1 MAIVPVAD
9 VTGTSTAA
17 GATGQK
23 RLSLGQN
30 ASVNLGGKGLGM
42 VLSLFVS
49 AYVVHRLGLRAFGF
63 WAVIS
68 SISAYAQLLD
78 FGVGP
83 SLTRFVA
90 LFDEQGDHGGL
101 RHRAASGLWGSIA
114 FAATLT
120 GVAAL
125 IVLAIP
131 SSVSADWPA
140 GWQVAVICIG
150 ATLGVAS
157 IGSVF
162 QAFPNGLGRWDLS
175 NLAQLGGQVAYSV
188 FAVAALW
195 RSDSLAGLGA
205 AGLGG
210 AVVTCLVAYRSHR
223 RLCAHTLS
231 PRHVRKRDLKELW
244 SYGVTVQMVNLV
256 VVINAQADKP
266 VLLAFAPLSFVG
278 LYELGARVA
287 YTLRALPITAFGPL
301 IAQSAR
307 EAASGDRGRL
317 RSFYVRTYRA
327 VIALGVAPLVALF
340 GASYAL
346 IIAWLGPEFHTSG
359 TVALVLGLG
368 YAINIATGAGTAV
381 AMGAGRPDLDRNYS
395 LLGLALNLL
404 LTIGLGVLFGR
415 WGVIAATALGLA
427 ISSVWLIRSVDRW
440 LAASVLSLRGIA
452 GSPGTR
458 GLLAWG
464 AIVGGSSALIA
475 SSVGLTSR
483 WAALA
488 LGVATLLVFGTV
500 WLIAVTRMG
509 ILSIRGLW
517 PFGSDLLS
525 WRRAA

>member
-1 MAIVPVAD
+1 
-9 VTGTSTAA
+9 
-17 GATGQK
+17 
-23 RLSLGQN
+23 
-30 ASVNLGGKGLGM
+30 
-42 VLSLFVS
+42 
-49 AYVVHRLGLRAFGF
+49 
-63 WAVIS
+63 
-68 SISAYAQLLD
+68 
-78 FGVGP
+78 
-83 SLTRFVA
+83 
-90 LFDEQGDHGGL
+90 
-101 RHRAASGLWGSIA
+101 
-114 FAATLT
+114 
-120 GVAAL
+120 
-125 IVLAIP
+125 
-131 SSVSADWPA
+131 
-140 GWQVAVICIG
+140 
-150 ATLGVAS
+150 
-157 IGSVF
+157 
-162 QAFPNGLGRWDLS
+162 
-175 NLAQLGGQVAYSV
+175 
-188 FAVAALW
+188 
-195 RSDSLAGLGA
+195 
-205 AGLGG
+205 
-210 AVVTCLVAYRSHR
+210 
-223 RLCAHTLS
+223 
-231 PRHVRKRDLKELW
+231 
-244 SYGVTVQMVNLV
+244 
-256 VVINAQADKP
+256 
-266 VLLAFAPLSFVG
+266 
-278 LYELGARVA
+278 
-287 YTLRALPITAFGPL
+287 
-301 IAQSAR
+301 
-307 EAASGDRGRL
+307 
-317 RSFYVRTYRA
+317 
-327 VIALGVAPLVALF
+327 VALF